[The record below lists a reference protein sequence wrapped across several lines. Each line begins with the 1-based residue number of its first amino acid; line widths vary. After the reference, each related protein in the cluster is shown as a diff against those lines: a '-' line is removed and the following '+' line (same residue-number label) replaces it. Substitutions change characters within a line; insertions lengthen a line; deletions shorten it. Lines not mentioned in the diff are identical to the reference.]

1 MMKLFDRMF
10 FIGPMSLGDNF
21 VLTGIAHHFGDRC
34 NELYVPVNPG
44 NYETMSTLYKDHPH
58 IKVIPTTDYPNG
70 DEQQYVDEHKLGRIL
85 RTEYLSWY
93 VKNYRL
99 VPMWDLQ
106 LYSNYELSYG
116 LRYSNFRLPEYIEG
130 SDELYDQLSQ
140 GEPYI
145 LVHRYT
151 NNHPHGIPI
160 NINEFRAVANLPPIK
175 VIEIQE
181 GITDNMMHYV
191 KLIQNA
197 QEIHV
202 VPSSFHCLVDGIN
215 TKARLFFH
223 DIREKTAMSVNSS
236 WNNHK
241 WIMVSYPERV

>member
-21 VLTGIAHHFGDRC
+21 VLAGIAHHFGDRC
-34 NELYVPVNPG
+34 NELHIPVNPEH
-44 NYETMSTLYKDHPH
+44 YETMSTLYQDHSH
-58 IKVIPTTDYPNG
+58 IKVISTTEFNP
-70 DEQQYVDEHKLGRIL
+70 DEDAYIKNNNLGRIM

-93 VKNYRL
+93 IKKYRI

-116 LRYSNFRLPEYIEG
+116 LRYSNFRLPKYIEG
-130 SDELYDQLSQ
+130 SDELYQELSQ

-145 LVHRYT
+145 LIHRFT
-151 NNHPHGIPI
+151 NNHPDGIPI
-160 NINEFRAVANLPPIK
+160 DIDSFRRISNLPEIRT
-175 VIEIQE
+175 IEIRE
-181 GITDNMMHYV
+181 GITSNMMHYV

-202 VPSSFHCLVDGIN
+202 VPSSFHCLVDSMDTN
-215 TKARLFFH
+215 ASLYFH
-223 DIREKTAMSVNSS
+223 DIRERTSMNINSKWNKKYWTVVNYSQR
-236 WNNHK
+236 
-241 WIMVSYPERV
+241 I